1 MCYTGEKRGNGVHI
15 MNTAV
20 KRKLHISSMLA
31 GAICLVCLLILTAV
45 YQHQYTR
52 EENLQME
59 YIARTIESETYET
72 LVMQMDK
79 TKVLKAYLIETGGSF
94 ESFAPIA
101 ADLLQGQT
109 TVQNVLFA
117 PKGIV
122 SKAFPAEGN
131 EETIGLDLNSR
142 GQGNWE
148 AQAAIRTG
156 ELFLAGPFELVEGG
170 MGICG
175 RLPVYLDGAYW
186 GLVSVTLRYP
196 AVFADH
202 PIHHVNEQGFACQV
216 WRINPDTNQK
226 QVILETE
233 KPITAGMATTRY
245 KLQFF
250 NADWNIELA
259 SLTAWYQRP
268 MLWGMVIAS
277 LLVSLLVVF
286 GVEADHEIRRIRA
299 EEAALQI
306 QNLRQQLEWEQT
318 STMINQIST
327 HFFYHTLNAIQ
338 ALIVLEPDA
347 AYKMAGDFSRYLRFN
362 VDAITASGG
371 IVSFREEL
379 RSVRAY
385 AEINELQLEGRL
397 QVEFDV
403 PDVDFQMPALT
414 LQPIVENAIL
424 HGIKPKPEGG
434 TVKIS
439 LRDDERN
446 WYLTVVDDGQGF
458 DPTQPQKKQSVGLAN
473 VRKRIEKFEGSA
485 LEIVSVPGNGTTAVL
500 IYKKFTETL
509 K

>member
-1 MCYTGEKRGNGVHI
+1 MTKTFAE
-15 MNTAV
+15 
-20 KRKLHISSMLA
+20 RKTIRKFHLPAILA
-31 GAICLVCLLILTAV
+31 GAICLACLLVLTAV
-45 YQHQYTR
+45 YQVQYSR
-52 EENLQME
+52 EEKLQME

-72 LVMQMDK
+72 LLLQMDK
-79 TKVLKAYLIETGGSF
+79 TSVLQAYLIETGGSMDTF
-94 ESFAPIA
+94 EPIA
-101 ADLLQGQT
+101 EELLQGNPAI
-109 TVQNVLFA
+109 QNVLFA
-117 PKGIV
+117 PDGIV
-122 SKAFPAEGN
+122 TKAFPAEGN
-131 EETIGLDLNSR
+131 EATIGLDLNSN

-175 RLPVYLDGAYW
+175 RLPVYLEGEYW
-186 GLVSVTLRYP
+186 GLVSVTLSYP
-196 AVFADH
+196 AVFVDH
-202 PIHHVNEQGFACQV
+202 PIHHVGDQGFACRV

-233 KPITAGMATTRY
+233 KPITDDMATTQY

-259 SLTAWYQRP
+259 SLTSWYQRP
-268 MLWGMVIAS
+268 ILWVMVVAS
-277 LLVSLLVVF
+277 LLVSLLVAF
-286 GVEADHEIRRIRA
+286 GVESDQVIRRMRA
-299 EEAALQI
+299 EEAAMQI
-306 QNLRQQLEWEQT
+306 ENLRQQLEWEQT

-338 ALIVLEPDA
+338 ALIVLEPDS

-371 IVSFREEL
+371 VVSFKEEL

-397 QVEFDV
+397 RMEFDI

-424 HGIKPKPEGG
+424 HGIKPKMEGG
-434 TVKIS
+434 TVKVS
-439 LRDDERN
+439 LHEDQHN
-446 WYLTVVDDGQGF
+446 WYITVADDGQGF
-458 DPTQPQKKQSVGLAN
+458 DPTQAKKKQSVGLAN
-473 VRKRIEKFEGSA
+473 VRKRIEKFE
-485 LEIVSVPGNGTTAVL
+485 
-500 IYKKFTETL
+500 
-509 K
+509 